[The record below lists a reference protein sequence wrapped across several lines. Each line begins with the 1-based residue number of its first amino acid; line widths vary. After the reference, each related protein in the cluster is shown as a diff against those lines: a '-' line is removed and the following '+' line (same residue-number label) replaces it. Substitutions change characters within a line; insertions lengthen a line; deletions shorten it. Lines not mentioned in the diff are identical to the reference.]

1 MYRIV
6 THNYTKMIISIT
18 ITICALIFASYV
30 YLSHDKIAQRKAESY
45 LAEWKQKEEKRIRT
59 DAHSRSRAVSWGK
72 TIEKFVPWM
81 KGFPCNPR
89 DAMFLAKPIDYL
101 CFTDRT
107 NKSKSAVHFVEVKS
121 GNANL
126 SKDQEGIRAAIKNN
140 RVYWHEVNVDGYL
153 ADGKNVITK
162 THKNKK

>member
-1 MYRIV
+1 MA
-6 THNYTKMIISIT
+6 THNYINMILIT
-18 ITICALIFASYV
+18 ITICSLAFAAYV
-30 YLSHDKIAQRKAESY
+30 YFTHEKITQRKAENLLS
-45 LAEWKQKEEKRIRT
+45 EWKLKEEKKIRN
-59 DAHSRSRAVSWGK
+59 DAHSRSRAVGWGK

-81 KGFPCNPR
+81 AGFPCDPR

-107 NKSKSAVHFVEVKS
+107 NKKKSAVHFVEVKS

-126 SKDQEGIRAAIKNN
+126 SKDQEGIRAAIKSN

-153 ADGKNVITK
+153 DNGKNVITK

>member
-1 MYRIV
+1 MTTILLLV
-6 THNYTKMIISIT
+6 ASIT
-18 ITICALIFASYV
+18 VNILLLLLVNYFSKKRAEI
-30 YLSHDKIAQRKAESY
+30 YLSS
-45 LAEWKQKEEKRIRT
+45 WKVKEEKKIRT
-59 DAHSRSRAVSWGK
+59 DAHARSRAVGWGK

-81 KGFPCNPR
+81 AGFPCDPR

-107 NKSKSAVHFVEVKS
+107 NKKKSAVHFIEVKS

-140 RVYWHEVNVDGYL
+140 RVHWHEVNVDGYL
-153 ADGKNVITK
+153 DNGKNVITK
-162 THKNKK
+162 TTKNKK

>member
-1 MYRIV
+1 MTTTLLLV
-6 THNYTKMIISIT
+6 ASIT
-18 ITICALIFASYV
+18 INILLLFLVNYIS
-30 YLSHDKIAQRKAESY
+30 KKRAEIM
-45 LAEWKQKEEKRIRT
+45 LGTWKFKEEKKIRN
-59 DAHSRSRAVSWGK
+59 DAHARSRAVGWGK

-81 KGFPCNPR
+81 KGFPCDPR
-89 DAMFLAKPIDYL
+89 DSMFLPKPIDYL

-107 NKSKSAVHFVEVKS
+107 NKKNSAVHFIEVKS

-153 ADGKNVITK
+153 DNGKNVITK
-162 THKNKK
+162 TTKNKK

>member
-1 MYRIV
+1 MA
-6 THNYTKMIISIT
+6 THNYINMILIT
-18 ITICALIFASYV
+18 ITICSLAFAAYV
-30 YLSHDKIAQRKAESY
+30 YFTHEKIAQRKAENLLS
-45 LAEWKQKEEKRIRT
+45 EWKLKEEKKIRN
-59 DAHSRSRAVSWGK
+59 DAHSRSRAVGWGK

-81 KGFPCNPR
+81 AGFPCDPR

-107 NKSKSAVHFVEVKS
+107 NKKKSAVHFVEVKS

-126 SKDQEGIRAAIKNN
+126 SKDQEGIRAAIKSN

-153 ADGKNVITK
+153 DNGKNVITK

>member
-1 MYRIV
+1 MTLTLLLVASV
-6 THNYTKMIISIT
+6 TVNILLLVLVNYFSRKRAEI
-18 ITICALIFASYV
+18 
-30 YLSHDKIAQRKAESY
+30 YLSA
-45 LAEWKQKEEKRIRT
+45 WKVKEEKKIRN
-59 DAHSRSRAVSWGK
+59 DAHARSRAVGWGK

-81 KGFPCNPR
+81 KGFPCDPR
-89 DAMFLAKPIDYL
+89 DSMFLAKPIDYL

-107 NKSKSAVHFVEVKS
+107 NKKKSAVHFIEVKS

-153 ADGKNVITK
+153 DNGKNVITK
-162 THKNKK
+162 TTKNKK

>member
-1 MYRIV
+1 
-6 THNYTKMIISIT
+6 MILTT
-18 ITICALIFASYV
+18 ITICALAFAAYV
-30 YLSHDKIAQRKAESY
+30 YFTHEKIAQRKAENLLS
-45 LAEWKQKEEKRIRT
+45 EWKLKEEKKIRN
-59 DAHSRSRAVSWGK
+59 DAHSRSRAVGWGK

-81 KGFPCNPR
+81 AGFPCDPR

-107 NKSKSAVHFVEVKS
+107 NKKKSAVHFVEVKS

>member
-1 MYRIV
+1 MTLTLLLVASV
-6 THNYTKMIISIT
+6 TINILLLVLVNYFSKKRAEI
-18 ITICALIFASYV
+18 
-30 YLSHDKIAQRKAESY
+30 YLSS
-45 LAEWKQKEEKRIRT
+45 WKVKEEKKIRT
-59 DAHSRSRAVSWGK
+59 DAHARSRAVGWGK

-81 KGFPCNPR
+81 AGFPCDPR

-101 CFTDRT
+101 CFTDRG
-107 NKSKSAVHFVEVKS
+107 NKKKSAVHFIEVKS

-126 SKDQEGIRAAIKNN
+126 SNDQEGIRAAIKNN

-162 THKNKK
+162 TAKNKK